1 MSLHKIKS
9 TLISAIN
16 PRFCSIGI
24 KEERDDPEEATDVVG
39 DMKEE

>member
-1 MSLHKIKS
+1 MSLLKL

-24 KEERDDPEEATDVVG
+24 KEEQDDPEEATDVVG